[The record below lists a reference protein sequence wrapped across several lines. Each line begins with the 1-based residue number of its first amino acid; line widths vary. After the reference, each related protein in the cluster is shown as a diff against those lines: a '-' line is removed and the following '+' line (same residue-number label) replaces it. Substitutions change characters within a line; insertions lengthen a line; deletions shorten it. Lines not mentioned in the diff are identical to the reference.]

1 MSRTATRT
9 ALAALAVV
17 LGTAGAEAQARE
29 SCNWPWGYR
38 VGHWH
43 YPEVVAE
50 LTQRTGPRSRADL
63 DATARELVR
72 SAAEPDADAVVETI
86 RTHFADGI
94 RSDYEQAIACA
105 VRKGADVPD
114 VDLDAAVARAV
125 ESQREDAAR
134 RAAAMANTT
143 LQLAAH
149 RGWRSSQ
156 HPPNEGIP
164 YDGDGAFEAALLMF
178 EQTGSDAGLLDELN
192 PERAAA
198 AFGRVAL
205 RPGPRACDA
214 LKRLRRWYR
223 WESIGLDDERY
234 GRPHASYESLRRESP
249 ERCPELD
256 DPGG

>member
-1 MSRTATRT
+1 MWRTATRT
-9 ALAALAVV
+9 ALAGLAVL
-17 LGTAGAEAQARE
+17 LGTAKAEAQAPE

-50 LTQRTGPRSRADL
+50 LTQRNGPRSRAEL

-72 SAAEPDADAVVETI
+72 STAEPDADAVVETI

-125 ESQREDAAR
+125 ERQRERAAR
-134 RAAAMANTT
+134 NAVAMASTT
-143 LQLAAH
+143 LDLAAH
-149 RGWRSSQ
+149 RHRHTERLGVS
-156 HPPNEGIP
+156 GAP
-164 YDGDGAFEAALLMF
+164 YAGAFDAELELFDATEGRSGTWLMHELDPEREAAVL
-178 EQTGSDAGLLDELN
+178 ES
-192 PERAAA
+192 R
-198 AFGRVAL
+198 AL
-205 RPGPRACDA
+205 RPGPGACHA
-214 LKRLRRWYR
+214 LQSLRVWTDNPGPD
-223 WESIGLDDERY
+223 W
-234 GRPHASYESLRRESP
+234 RPLPHPSYQRLRRESP
-249 ERCPELD
+249 ERCPQLD